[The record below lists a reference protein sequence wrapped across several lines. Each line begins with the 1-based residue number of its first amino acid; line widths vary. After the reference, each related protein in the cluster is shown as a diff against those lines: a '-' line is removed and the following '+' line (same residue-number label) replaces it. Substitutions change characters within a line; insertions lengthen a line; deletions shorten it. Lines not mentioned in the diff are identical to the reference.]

1 MDSYI
6 TEKLKNS
13 STNIV
18 NKLGKYKYFTTVNII
33 TYSLLLNAFAI
44 LAIINGNFYLFILLF
59 LTSFYIQ
66 FLGKLNKSI
75 KNDATRMVK
84 LYGRI
89 SIWIM
94 FGSVFQVIVT
104 IYDQEITFGIAVLFT
119 IILALCNL
127 NYSFKILNKL
137 ETKQFDD
144 NEDINSYLIKKW
156 ANLFSK
162 ISKNNRDKLSGITR
176 WFDEVM
182 VIIIFVIIVI
192 YINYIKNKNELSKI
206 VTI

>member
-1 MDSYI
+1 MDSHI
-6 TEKLKNS
+6 TEKLKRY

-18 NKLGKYKYFTTVNII
+18 NKLGKYKYFTTANII

-44 LAIINGNFYLFILLF
+44 LAIINGNFYLFIMLF

-66 FLGKLNKSI
+66 LLGKLNKSI
-75 KNDATRMVK
+75 KNDDTRMVK

-94 FGSVFQVIVT
+94 FGSVFHAIVT
-104 IYDQEITFGIAVLFT
+104 IYDQEITFGIAILFT
-119 IILALCNL
+119 LILALCNL

-156 ANLFSK
+156 ANLFNK
-162 ISKNNRDKLSGITR
+162 ISKNKRGKISGITR

-192 YINYIKNKNELSKI
+192 YLNYIKNKNELSKI